1 MCLLVMCYMSVS
13 HVMCF
18 LVTRHVPTCAG
29 IKEVCGAVLRH
40 GSLATAEQMVQYTYE
55 PVEGDKVRTL
65 DIIYPR
71 YLVTVDI

>member
-1 MCLLVMCYMSVS
+1 M
-13 HVMCF
+13 
-18 LVTRHVPTCAG
+18 
-29 IKEVCGAVLRH
+29 LRH

-71 YLVTVDI
+71 YLVTVDIIYPIYLVTVDIIYYP

>member
-1 MCLLVMCYMSVS
+1 M
-13 HVMCF
+13 
-18 LVTRHVPTCAG
+18 
-29 IKEVCGAVLRH
+29 LRH